1 MGQNAAMPISDTDLA
16 IMFITPM
23 NAPGVKLFCR
33 ASYEMAASVMG
44 TPFDYPLSSRFDE
57 NDAIFVF
64 DNVLVP
70 WENVLIHRDIE
81 KIKTFY
87 PRSGFLAGYQF
98 QGCTRLAVKLDFM
111 VGIIAKALRAAGSDE
126 FRGNQAMLGEV
137 IAWRNLFWAL
147 SDAQAMNPM
156 KWVGD
161 TVLPNAQSGSA
172 YRVFAGDAFARIK
185 EIVEKI
191 VASSLIYLPSSAKD
205 FKNPEI
211 DPYLK
216 RYVRGS
222 YGIDY
227 KERIKIMKL
236 LWDAIGTEFGGR
248 HELYERNYAGNHEDI
263 RIHAM
268 LERQGLRRAR
278 PHGCIG
284 RAVHGRLRRGRLDRR
299 HLAQPRRR
307 CIPGSQPCMMRWA
320 PSQRWNPLEC
330 MDELDRPTPRHG
342 GRLWRRRG
350 RHERGTRPF
359 PRGDEPPRGRRPRH
373 HHRRPRRH
381 RRLHRDGGVLGLGRA
396 ADPAGLRQPRRV
408 AAPMLRANC
417 VLCVNTLRAGE
428 EIVADT
434 FAGRTKVPRE
444 QRFATGEW
452 ITLATGSPVLKS
464 AVVAFDCRVIE
475 VKSVASHDVYF
486 CVAEAIHSG
495 PPGAALVYH
504 DRAYKQGR
512 RPAAVRLARPPGQ
525 LDHGPIDCAL
535 FSQRDPATIAIGA
548 GAARCGVSVRRSRQ
562 RLQRCSWPRV
572 AARPRPIRAASASGS
587 PARSEAWRRR
597 RWCRGGRWVRSTCI
611 PACRPAAASR
621 RRAPSRFP
629 TGRSISA

>member
-1 MGQNAAMPISDTDLA
+1 MSASAYSTGRTRPFTGAEYLESLRDGREVWIYGERVTDVTTHPAFRNSARSIARLYDSLHDPKLQDVLTCPTDGTNGSFTHKFFRVARSREELIGQRDAIAQWARLSYGWMGRSPDYKASLMNALGANAAFYERFADNARNWYARSQNHVLFMNHAIVNPPVDRMKAADQVKDVFISIQKETDAGIVVSGAKVVATSAAFTHYNFLGQNAAIPINDTALA
-16 IMFITPM
+16 VMFITPM
-23 NAPGVKLFCR
+23 NAPGIKLFCR

-205 FKNPEI
+205 FKNPAI

-216 RYVRGS
+216 RYLRGS
-222 YGIDY
+222 HGTDY
-227 KERIKIMKL
+227 KERIKLMKL

-248 HELYERNYAGNHEDI
+248 HELYEFNYAGNHEDI
-263 RIHAM
+263 RIHA
-268 LERQGLRRAR
+268 LWN
-278 PHGCIG
+278 
-284 RAVHGRLRRGRLDRR
+284 VRGSGALDGMIA
-299 HLAQPRRR
+299 LAE
-307 CIPGSQPCMMRWA
+307 
-320 PSQRWNPLEC
+320 EC
-330 MDELDRPTPRHG
+330 MADYDENG
-342 GRLWRRRG
+342 W
-350 RHERGTRPF
+350 TR
-359 PRGDEPPRGRRPRH
+359 
-373 HHRRPRRH
+373 
-381 RRLHRDGGVLGLGRA
+381 
-396 ADPAGLRQPRRV
+396 
-408 AAPMLRANC
+408 
-417 VLCVNTLRAGE
+417 
-428 EIVADT
+428 DT
-434 FAGRTKVPRE
+434 
-444 QRFATGEW
+444 W
-452 ITLATGSPVLKS
+452 INPQ
-464 AVVAFDCRVIE
+464 DI
-475 VKSVASHDVYF
+475 
-486 CVAEAIHSG
+486 
-495 PPGAALVYH
+495 
-504 DRAYKQGR
+504 AYR
-512 RPAAVRLARPPGQ
+512 
-525 LDHGPIDCAL
+525 
-535 FSQRDPATIAIGA
+535 
-548 GAARCGVSVRRSRQ
+548 
-562 RLQRCSWPRV
+562 
-572 AARPRPIRAASASGS
+572 SAS
-587 PARSEAWRRR
+587 PA
-597 RWCRGGRWVRSTCI
+597 
-611 PACRPAAASR
+611 
-621 RRAPSRFP
+621 
-629 TGRSISA
+629 